1 MGVGGG
7 VTGLRSGAQHRQRDQ
22 GQNQGA
28 AAEAASPSTALAPVP
43 SSLPI
48 VFALA
53 DGFTPQLHLSYES
66 RYKVWDLRTVFLSF
80 LIFLHF
86 ICQTEEARICP
97 QPWAHEN
104 ITVHTLFYDGFVHFF
119 IQQAN
124 NENIRTQLGKDVFSL
139 EDSITYISFLV
150 AAVLQVRILTC

>member
-1 MGVGGG
+1 MGFGGG

-53 DGFTPQLHLSYES
+53 DGFTLQLRCFAS
-66 RYKVWDLRTVFLSF
+66 RYKV
-80 LIFLHF
+80 
-86 ICQTEEARICP
+86 
-97 QPWAHEN
+97 
-104 ITVHTLFYDGFVHFF
+104 
-119 IQQAN
+119 
-124 NENIRTQLGKDVFSL
+124 
-139 EDSITYISFLV
+139 
-150 AAVLQVRILTC
+150 